1 MRPRDLH
8 ALEFDKVLSL
18 LADCALSSAGR
29 QACLAIQP
37 QTSADGAIAES
48 ERTWQFFRLLDKHPT
63 LPLREF
69 PDIRPALQWALHA
82 GAALDGARLLDI
94 RAVIVL
100 SRTLSAFLRRHA
112 DGYDHLADLPARLL
126 AFPELEDVLHRCLDE
141 RGRLTDEASP
151 ELRAVRRRVR
161 TLTEEIERRLQQL
174 LHSPHVGGVV
184 ADRYIT
190 VRNNRFVIPL
200 RPNFHTRIQGIVQ
213 DRSSSG
219 ETLFVEPLF
228 AVELNNLLLLAR
240 KEGET
245 EEHRVFVW
253 LTDLV
258 RGELARL
265 DSTFVA
271 LTEID
276 VLHAKVLFARKYR
289 CTKPSLGGAAVCL
302 RAARHPLLVATGK
315 TVVPIDL
322 LVPEEKNGLII
333 TGPNTGGKTAALKTL
348 GLLCLMAQSG
358 MLIPAQEESALP
370 IFCGIFAD
378 IGDAQ
383 SLETSLSTFSA
394 HIQNVV
400 EILHALSPPA
410 LVLFDEP
417 GGGTD
422 PVEGGA
428 LACGLLHHLTAR
440 GAYVAASTHLTPVK
454 LFAVANGSYQVAAVD
469 FDLETLT
476 PRYRLRYD
484 TIGQSLGLPM
494 ARRLGLPQEV
504 CAAAEAALSTEAR
517 QLSQAIA
524 KLEET
529 RTALERERCRATSER
544 EEVAALRAR
553 QQALLAQIED
563 KKRRVWQEELVE
575 AKRLVRQLRVEGRAL
590 ADRFRR
596 QIGEGSAA
604 AARAQHELAQFLR
617 AQELAIV
624 AKERECTAPPPLAVE
639 LPQIGDEVDAHNGT
653 IRGELVGVHG
663 SRARIRRGGLTFEV
677 ETAQL
682 RKIVTTKRSRDVQV
696 RIERGE
702 QVVRPE
708 INLLGL
714 RVSEALPRLEEFLD
728 RAVVDRYPSVR
739 VIHGTGTGA
748 LKRAVRDFLANS
760 PYCLSW
766 SEAPQAEGG
775 SGTTIVALR
784 L

>member
-8 ALEFDKVLSL
+8 ALEFDKVLCL

-29 QACLAIQP
+29 EACLAIQP
-37 QTSADGAIAES
+37 QASAARVIAES
-48 ERTWQFFRLLDKHPT
+48 ERTWQFFCLLERH
-63 LPLREF
+63 LSFPLREF
-69 PDIRPALQWALHA
+69 PDIRPALQWAAHA
-82 GAALDGARLLDI
+82 GATLDGTTLLDI

-112 DGYDHLADLPARLL
+112 AGYDHLADLPGRLL
-126 AFPELEDVLHRCLDE
+126 AFPELEDVLCRCLDDN
-141 RGRLTDEASP
+141 GRLTDEASP
-151 ELRAVRRRVR
+151 ELRALRRRVR
-161 TLTEEIERRLQQL
+161 ALTDEIERRLQQL
-174 LHSPHVGGVV
+174 LHSPHVGAVV

-190 VRNNRFVIPL
+190 VRNNRFVIPV
-200 RPNFHTRIQGIVQ
+200 RPHFHTRIQGVVQ

-240 KEGET
+240 KEEEA

-265 DSTFVA
+265 DSTFAA
-271 LTEID
+271 LTEVD

-289 CTKPSLGGAAVCL
+289 CTKPRLGGIAVRV
-302 RAARHPLLVATGK
+302 RAARHPLLVAAGK

-322 LVPEEKNGLII
+322 FIPEEKNGLVI

-358 MLIPAQEESALP
+358 MLIPVEEESALP

-400 EILHALSPPA
+400 EILGELSPPA

-422 PVEGGA
+422 PIEGGA

-454 LFAVANGSYQVAAVD
+454 LFAVANETYQVAAVD

-476 PRYRLRYD
+476 PHYRLRYD
-484 TIGQSLGLPM
+484 IVGQSLGLPM
-494 ARRLGLPQEV
+494 ARRLGLPEEV
-504 CAAAEAALSTEAR
+504 CAAAEASLSPEAR

-529 RTALERERCRATSER
+529 RAALERERCRAASER
-544 EEVAALRAR
+544 EELAALRAR
-553 QQALLAQIED
+553 QQELLAQIED
-563 KKRRVWQEELVE
+563 RKQRIWQEELAE

-596 QIGEGSAA
+596 QIGERSAA
-604 AARAQHELAQFLR
+604 AAQAQRELAQFLR
-617 AQELAIV
+617 TQERAIA
-624 AKERECTAPPPLAVE
+624 AKEHERAAPPPVAVE
-639 LPQIGDEVDAHNGT
+639 PPQIGDEVEAHNGT

-663 SRARIRRGGLTFEV
+663 GRARIRRGGLTFEV
-677 ETAQL
+677 EAVHL
-682 RKIVTTKRSRDVQV
+682 RKVAKTKQNGAVHIAVQRS
-696 RIERGE
+696 EMA
-702 QVVRPE
+702 VRPE

-728 RAVVDRYPSVR
+728 RAVLDQHASVR
-739 VIHGTGTGA
+739 IIHGTGTGA
-748 LKRAVRDFLANS
+748 LKRAVRDFLAHS
-760 PYCLSW
+760 PYCFSF

-775 SGTTIVALR
+775 SGATIVMLR
-784 L
+784 P